1 MRRRRFGGTGLAVTP
16 LAQGAARIAT
26 SPVVASIDDATAI
39 VAEVLASGI
48 NYIDTS
54 PMYGDSEERLGI
66 ALKELSDLVP
76 DDLVLVTKIG
86 YRPWEFDYSY
96 EQARAC
102 LPVSLERLGVDHLP
116 VVLIHDVEL
125 AQFADVMAGAFRA
138 LAQFRD
144 EGVVG
149 SIGVSGGPVD
159 LIRRYIETGEL
170 DCFLNHNRYTLL
182 DRAATDLFRRARELD
197 LGIVNGAP
205 FGGGLLA
212 APQDPDAT
220 LAYRRPPD
228 ATRRRAQAVARVC
241 ADFDIPVAQA
251 AIAFSTESD
260 LVDTTCFGARTVEEV
275 RSAVDALDRGLPQ
288 GFQAALEAAVAPNF
302 VDDVEA
308 WRDDRPTQQ

>member
-1 MRRRRFGGTGLAVTP
+1 MRRRRFGRTGLAVTP
-16 LAQGAARIAT
+16 LAQGAARISS
-26 SPVVASIDDATAI
+26 SPVVESIDDAIAVI
-39 VAEVLASGI
+39 REILLSGI

-66 ALKELSDLVP
+66 ALKELSAIVP

-102 LPVSLERLGVDHLP
+102 LPVSLELLGVDHLP
-116 VVLIHDVEL
+116 VVLIHDVER
-125 AQFADVMAGAFRA
+125 AQFDDVMGGAFKA

-149 SIGVSGGPVD
+149 SVGVSGGPVD
-159 LIRRYIETGEL
+159 LIRRYIETGEC

-182 DRAATDLFRRARELD
+182 DRAATDLYRRARELD

-220 LAYRRPPD
+220 LAYRPPPD
-228 ATRRRAQAVARVC
+228 RLRTRAQALGQVC
-241 ADFDIPVAQA
+241 SEFDIPVAQA
-251 AIAFSTESD
+251 AIAYSTDSG
-260 LVDTTCFGARTVEEV
+260 LVDTTCFGARTVGEV
-275 RSAVDALDRGLPQ
+275 RSAVAALERGLPQ
-288 GFQAALEAAVAPNF
+288 GFLARLEEVVPPNF
-302 VDDVEA
+302 ADDVEA
-308 WRDDRPTQQ
+308 WRDDLPIQK